1 MRPAAYV
8 TRMRE
13 MPVSSTSVIAEATFS
28 SLSSSRPLS
37 AVTITLTL
45 LCSVVC
51 LERTT
56 RFSDTIR
63 G

>member
-1 MRPAAYV
+1 
-8 TRMRE
+8 

-56 RFSDTIR
+56 RFSDTIS